1 MTKPKILLK
10 VNQLYKTTEFGKVL
24 SKVSLEV
31 KQNENVVIAGE
42 TGSGKST
49 LLRIIA
55 GLEQPDSGTV
65 TLNDELVKGPADNLV
80 PGHPEIAY
88 LSQHFELPKFL
99 RVEQVLEYA
108 SAVSDARTNK
118 IISVCKIKHLLTRKT
133 DQLSGGEKQR
143 IAIAR
148 LLLSHPQL
156 LLLDE
161 PYSHLDTGLKATLKE
176 VVAQIGSKL
185 GVTTVL
191 VSHHAEDTL
200 PWAHRVIVLKK
211 GSVIQRGTPQ
221 EIYEQPKNEYVAQL
235 FGEYTSVD
243 PALAR
248 LLGKSNLKSKFIR
261 PEQVQ
266 LTKKKTGKWVVSGVA
281 YYGSYYLVRVGYK
294 QKQMKVFS
302 VRKLEVGEKVDTNAN
317 YKNLYLLSGLP
328 T

>member
-1 MTKPKILLK
+1 MTTKILLK
-10 VNQLYKTTEFGKVL
+10 VNLLTKTTEFGKVL
-24 SKVSLEV
+24 SKVSLEI

-108 SAVSDARTNK
+108 SNVTDAYRQR
-118 IISVCKIKHLLTRKT
+118 IITICKIKHLLARKT

-148 LLLSHPQL
+148 LLMTHPQV

-176 VVAQIGSKL
+176 VVAQISAKL
-185 GVTTVL
+185 GVTCVL
-191 VSHHAEDTL
+191 VSHHPEDTL

-211 GSVIQRGTPQ
+211 GVLVQQGTPH
-221 EIYEQPKNEYVAQL
+221 EVYHQPKNEYVARL
-235 FGEYTSVD
+235 FGEYNLVD
-243 PALAR
+243 ASLAR
-248 LLGKSNLKSKFIR
+248 LLGKSNLKGKFLR
-261 PEQVQ
+261 PEQLQ
-266 LTKKKTGKWVVSGVA
+266 LTKKKTGKWVVEQVA
-281 YYGSYYLVRVGYK
+281 YFGSYYLITVEYK
-294 QKQMKVFS
+294 EKQVKVFS
-302 VRKLEVGEKVDTNAN
+302 VSAWAVGEKVDLVLG
-317 YKNLYLLSGLP
+317 K
-328 T
+328 

>member
-1 MTKPKILLK
+1 MTTKILLK
-10 VNQLYKTTEFGKVL
+10 VNQLTKTTEFGKVL
-24 SKVSLEV
+24 SKVSLEI

-49 LLRIIA
+49 LLRIMA

-108 SAVSDARTNK
+108 SNVTDAYRQR
-118 IISVCKIKHLLTRKT
+118 IITICKIKHLLARKT

-148 LLLSHPQL
+148 LLMTHPQV

-176 VVAQIGSKL
+176 VVAQISAKL
-185 GVTTVL
+185 GVTCVL
-191 VSHHAEDTL
+191 VSHHPEDTL

-211 GSVIQRGTPQ
+211 GVLVQQGTPH
-221 EIYEQPKNEYVAQL
+221 EVYHQPKNEYVARL
-235 FGEYTSVD
+235 FGEYNLIDAS
-243 PALAR
+243 LAR
-248 LLGKSNLKSKFIR
+248 LL
-261 PEQVQ
+261 
-266 LTKKKTGKWVVSGVA
+266 
-281 YYGSYYLVRVGYK
+281 
-294 QKQMKVFS
+294 
-302 VRKLEVGEKVDTNAN
+302 
-317 YKNLYLLSGLP
+317 
-328 T
+328 

>member
-1 MTKPKILLK
+1 MTTTQNLIK
-10 VNQLYKTTEFGKVL
+10 VNQLSKTTEFGKVL
-24 SKVSLEV
+24 SKVSLEI

-65 TLNDELVKGPADNLV
+65 SLNNELVKGPTDNLV

-108 SAVSDARTNK
+108 NNLSDTKRQR
-118 IISVCKIKHLLTRKT
+118 IISICKIKHLLARKT

-148 LLLSHPQL
+148 LLLTHPQV

-176 VVAQIGSKL
+176 VVAQISTKL
-185 GVTTVL
+185 GVTCVL
-191 VSHHAEDTL
+191 VSHHPKDTL
-200 PWAHRVIVLKK
+200 PWAHRVIVLKQGTIVQH
-211 GSVIQRGTPQ
+211 GSPH
-221 EIYEQPKNEYVAQL
+221 EIYQHPKNEYVARL
-235 FGEYTSVD
+235 FGEYNLIDAS
-243 PALAR
+243 LAR
-248 LLGKSNLKSKFIR
+248 LLGKSNLNGKFLR
-261 PEQVQ
+261 PEQLQ
-266 LTKKKTGKWVVSGVA
+266 LIKKKTGKWVVAQVE
-281 YYGSYYLVRVGYK
+281 YFGSYYLVTVAYK
-294 QKQMKVFS
+294 EKLVKVFTL
-302 VRKLEVGEKVDTNAN
+302 REWGLGERVD
-317 YKNLYLLSGLP
+317 LGLGK
-328 T
+328 

>member
-1 MTKPKILLK
+1 MTEKILLK
-10 VNQLYKTTEFGKVL
+10 VNQLNKATEFGKVL
-24 SKVSLEV
+24 SKVSLEI

-80 PGHPEIAY
+80 PGHPEIAC

-99 RVEQVLEYA
+99 RVAQVLEYA
-108 SAVSDARTNK
+108 SNLSDTKRQR
-118 IISVCKIKHLLTRKT
+118 IISVCKIKHLLARKT

-148 LLLSHPQL
+148 LLLTHPQV

-176 VVAQIGSKL
+176 VVAQISTKL
-185 GVTTVL
+185 GVTCVL
-191 VSHHAEDTL
+191 VSHHPEDTL

-211 GSVIQRGTPQ
+211 GFIVQHGSPH
-221 EIYEQPKNEYVAQL
+221 EIYRHPKNEYVARL
-235 FGEYTSVD
+235 FGEYNLIDAS
-243 PALAR
+243 LAR
-248 LLGKSNLKSKFIR
+248 LLGKSNLNDKFLR
-261 PEQVQ
+261 PEQLQ
-266 LTKKKTGKWVVSGVA
+266 LIKKKTGKCLVEQVEYFGSYNLITVA
-281 YYGSYYLVRVGYK
+281 YKEKLV
-294 QKQMKVFS
+294 KVFALK
-302 VRKLEVGEKVDTNAN
+302 RWELGERV
-317 YKNLYLLSGLP
+317 NLGLGK
-328 T
+328 

>member
-1 MTKPKILLK
+1 MTTKILLK
-10 VNQLYKTTEFGKVL
+10 VNLLTKTTEFGKVL
-24 SKVSLEV
+24 SKVSLEI

-49 LLRIIA
+49 LLRIMA

-108 SAVSDARTNK
+108 SNVTDAYRQR
-118 IISVCKIKHLLTRKT
+118 IITICKIKHLLARKT

-148 LLLSHPQL
+148 LLMTHPQV

-176 VVAQIGSKL
+176 VVAQISAKL
-185 GVTTVL
+185 GVTCVL
-191 VSHHAEDTL
+191 VSHHPEDTL

-211 GSVIQRGTPQ
+211 GVLVQQGTPH
-221 EIYEQPKNEYVAQL
+221 EVYHQPKNEYIARL
-235 FGEYTSVD
+235 FGEYNLIDVS
-243 PALAR
+243 LAR
-248 LLGKSNLKSKFIR
+248 LLGKSNLKGKFLR
-261 PEQVQ
+261 PEQLQ
-266 LTKKKTGKWVVSGVA
+266 LTKKKTGKWVIKQVA
-281 YYGSYYLVRVGYK
+281 YFGSYYLITVEYK
-294 QKQMKVFS
+294 EKQVKVFS
-302 VRKLEVGEKVDTNAN
+302 VSAWAVGEKVDLVLG
-317 YKNLYLLSGLP
+317 K
-328 T
+328 

>member
-1 MTKPKILLK
+1 MTTKILLK
-10 VNQLYKTTEFGKVL
+10 VNQLTKTTEFGKVL
-24 SKVSLEV
+24 SKVSLEI

-49 LLRIIA
+49 LLRIMA

-108 SAVSDARTNK
+108 SNVTDAYRQR
-118 IISVCKIKHLLTRKT
+118 IITICKIKHLLARKT

-148 LLLSHPQL
+148 LLMTHPQV

-176 VVAQIGSKL
+176 VVAQISAKL
-185 GVTTVL
+185 GVTCVL
-191 VSHHAEDTL
+191 VSHHPEDTL

-211 GSVIQRGTPQ
+211 GVLVQQGTPH
-221 EIYEQPKNEYVAQL
+221 EVYHQPKNEYVARL
-235 FGEYTSVD
+235 FGEYNLIDAS
-243 PALAR
+243 LAR
-248 LLGKSNLKSKFIR
+248 LLGKSNLKGKFLR
-261 PEQVQ
+261 PEQLQ
-266 LTKKKTGKWVVSGVA
+266 LTKKKTGKWVIKQVA
-281 YYGSYYLVRVGYK
+281 YFGSYYLITVEYK
-294 QKQMKVFS
+294 QKEVKVFS
-302 VRKLEVGEKVDTNAN
+302 VRAWEVGEKVD
-317 YKNLYLLSGLP
+317 LGLGK
-328 T
+328 